1 MFVDILRI
9 GGVVAFEFF
18 SRSVACV
25 SDVDVSRVVAV
36 AEDFAEWGWWCP
48 PSDGFIWLVRCL
60 VYDFANSHDF
70 ILVIVHFDDK
80 NFCLWWELFVRDF
93 SRCAIDTFK
102 WALVDLFVGLLVRR

>member
-1 MFVDILRI
+1 M
-9 GGVVAFEFF
+9 VAFEFF

-36 AEDFAEWGWWCP
+36 AEDIELHPCCC
-48 PSDGFIWLVRCL
+48 SCLGFVVVTSVCFTRCL

-102 WALVDLFVGLLVRR
+102 WALVDVFVGLLVRR